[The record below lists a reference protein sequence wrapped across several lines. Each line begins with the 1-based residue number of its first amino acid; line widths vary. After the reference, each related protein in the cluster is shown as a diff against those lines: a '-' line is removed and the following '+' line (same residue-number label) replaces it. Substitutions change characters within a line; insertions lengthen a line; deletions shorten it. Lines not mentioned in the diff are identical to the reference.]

1 MKMRAFILI
10 LLLLGQ
16 PLGALAGALQASF
29 DDASV
34 QGHCETDS
42 MNGQHAL
49 NHDVDNDQEQID
61 CGSSCDLCA
70 VCAAVVTD
78 IFAGDAGHTPSANSL
93 FRTTILPSGIISLL
107 LRPPILS

>member
-1 MKMRAFILI
+1 MRAFILI

-42 MNGQHAL
+42 MDGQHVA
-49 NHDVDNDQEQID
+49 DNDLNIDAEERID

-70 VCAAVVTD
+70 ACAAVVTD
-78 IFAGDAGHTPSANSL
+78 IFAGDAGQTPSATSL
-93 FRTTILPSGIISLL
+93 FRITTLPSGITTLL
-107 LRPPILS
+107 LRPPILT